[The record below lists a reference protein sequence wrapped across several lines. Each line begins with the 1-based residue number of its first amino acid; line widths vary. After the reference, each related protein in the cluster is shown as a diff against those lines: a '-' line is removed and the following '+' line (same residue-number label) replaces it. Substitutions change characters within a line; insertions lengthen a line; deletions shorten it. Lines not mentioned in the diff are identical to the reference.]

1 MNTITVDDK
10 QLAVNA
16 MVQNMKEIDPD
27 GNHAGLISSKE
38 ALRYAADHSVDIAFL
53 DIEMPEM
60 NGLEMAAEL
69 KKLRPDINIVFVTG
83 HVEYAL
89 DAHAVFA
96 SGYLVKPADVSDVRK
111 VLDNLRNP
119 VSGKN
124 KMKVRCFGNFEVF
137 ANNRPILFRRAKC
150 KEILAYLID
159 CRGASVTMGE
169 LISILWEDGGN
180 LASRNSQLRTFIS
193 DLRKSL
199 ADAGFEDI
207 LIREYNSLAV
217 KTDKLDCDFYNFMER
232 DPDAVREFLG
242 EYMRQYSWAEERI
255 AELMEIKQ
263 EGGSNG

>member
-16 MVQNMKEIDPD
+16 MVQNMKEIDPN
-27 GNHAGLISSKE
+27 GNHVGLISSGE
-38 ALRYAADHSVDIAFL
+38 TLRYAAGHPVDVAFL

-69 KKLRPDINIVFVTG
+69 KKLQPDINIVFVTG

-96 SGYLVKPADVSDVRK
+96 SGYLVKPADVSDVEK
-111 VLDNLRNP
+111 VLRNLRNP
-119 VSGKN
+119 VYGKN
-124 KMKVRCFGNFEVF
+124 KLKVHCFGNFEVF
-137 ANNRPILFRRAKC
+137 ANNRPVLFRRAKC

-207 LIREYNSLAV
+207 LIREYNAIAV
-217 KTDKLDCDFYNFMER
+217 KTDKLDCDFYHFMER
-232 DPDAVREFLG
+232 DPVAVREFLG

-263 EGGSNG
+263 EDGGNG